1 MINILIFIINIYQKY
16 ISPIIGG
23 KLVCRFTPS
32 CSEYSKQALKKYGIL
47 KGLYLSFKRIIRCNP
62 LGGFGYDPVPW
73 LKVLLC

>member
-73 LKVLLC
+73 LKALLC

>member
-32 CSEYSKQALKKYGIL
+32 CSEYSKQALRKYGIL

-62 LGGFGYDPVPW
+62 LGGFGYDPVP
-73 LKVLLC
+73 

>member
-62 LGGFGYDPVPW
+62 LGGFGYDPVP
-73 LKVLLC
+73 